1 MPRQVFG
8 EGWRFLPREELL
20 TFEEIERLARRFV
33 ELGAVKLR
41 LTGGEPLL
49 RRDLPDL
56 VALLAA
62 IDPALD
68 LALTTNGSLLAEHAE
83 ALRSAGLDRVS
94 ISLDSLDEETFR
106 RMNDARF
113 SLGTVLE
120 GLAAAERAGLAIK
133 VNAVIV
139 RGINDGDVAALV
151 ERFRGTPH
159 VLRFVEYMDV
169 GTTNGWRR
177 EDVVPSREL
186 VERIGAEHQIE
197 PLAPTYRGEVAKRW
211 RYADGAGEIGFIS
224 SVTEPFCGDCT
235 RARLSAD
242 GHLYTCLFAARGTDL
257 RSLLRG
263 GASDD
268 AVRDRLADLW
278 RARDDRYSE
287 LRARETSTSG
297 RRAEMSY
304 LGG

>member
-151 ERFRGTPH
+151 ERFRGTPN